1 MLQSNVIVKGVL
13 LVVGL
18 VVFLVIMKSCNRSD
32 TNSEARLNGGQA
44 VNDIERESL
53 GVDADSPETTV
64 ATLIS
69 QVKNLRENVGKLSN
83 ENSRL
88 SRENK
93 QLTNMENTLT
103 RNLEAQLKKSQ
114 EAIERK
120 GNLALE
126 EQERKMQRL
135 LSRAKPDSADN
146 NNAFLYGNEP
156 NGQRIGDTFWVAP
169 LEDGKASSGFKGS
182 ISAISERLTGSGS
195 GSDSGRGVRGLFDP
209 VRGDEPEQ
217 PMPYFTIAKNSTLVN
232 STAMTSL
239 IGRVPIGGNVQDPYF
254 FKAIVGRE
262 NLIANGHELPEVAY
276 AIVSG
281 EAFGDWTL
289 SCVRGKVY
297 SMTFVFHDGTI
308 RTVPKPEDV
317 YESESRTKKVEIGE
331 LSDAYGNPCV
341 PGKKKSNAGKYLAG
355 RIAANAAE
363 AASIAAAASE
373 TTRFDS
379 SGNGGFGSTTV
390 VTGNRSKFIY
400 DATLAGAARETADWI
415 RERQSQEF
423 DAIYVKAGEKVAI
436 HVKEEITLDY
446 DPLGRKTNYHRT
458 ALRGAYREL
467 D

>member
-13 LVVGL
+13 VLVGL
-18 VVFLVIMKSCNRSD
+18 VVLLVIQKSCSN
-32 TNSEARLNGGQA
+32 TSEPSTPLLNGGHSLT
-44 VNDIERESL
+44 DIEREAM
-53 GVDADSPETTV
+53 GIDADTPEDTV
-64 ATLIS
+64 ATLVS
-69 QVKNLRENVGKLSN
+69 QVKNLRENVGSLSD
-83 ENSRL
+83 ENTRL

-93 QLTNMENTLT
+93 KLTDMEGA
-103 RNLEAQLKKSQ
+103 LERRLDNKLKTSQ
-114 EAIERK
+114 EEIQRK
-120 GNLALE
+120 GNSALE
-126 EQERKMQRL
+126 QQERKMQQMF
-135 LSRAKPDSADN
+135 SRAQA
-146 NNAFLYGNEP
+146 NANKDDGGFPYGKEP
-156 NGQRIGDTFWVAP
+156 NGQRIGDTYWVAP
-169 LEDGKASSGFKGS
+169 LEDGAAKTGISGTLSSV
-182 ISAISERLTGSGS
+182 ADRLTGSGNAGS
-195 GSDSGRGVRGLFDP
+195 GGVRGLFDP
-209 VRGDEPEQ
+209 VGREERAEPI
-217 PMPYFTIAKNSTLVN
+217 PYFTIAKNSTLVN

-297 SMTFVFHDGTI
+297 SMTFVFNDGTI

-341 PGKKKSNAGKYLAG
+341 PGKKKSNASKYLAG

-379 SGNGGFGSTTV
+379 SGNGSFGSTTV

-423 DAIYVKAGEKVAI
+423 DAIYVKAGAKVAI
-436 HVKEEITLDY
+436 HVKEEISLDY
-446 DPLGRKTNYHRT
+446 DPEGRKTNYHRA
-458 ALRGAYREL
+458 ALRGDYRDL